1 MTDNEMTVEDQIFAK
16 DLSQFARQHDLEPI
30 EAMLLPGLFRKA
42 SQQTDVKLLALTAKS
57 LEVAEIGEYLAD
69 RARVLSE
76 TDAAKEIWAEYIHAE
91 LPSPVRSFIRKQEK

>member
-57 LEVAEIGEYLAD
+57 LEVAELGEFLAD

>member
-57 LEVAEIGEYLAD
+57 LEVAEVGDYLAD
-69 RARVLSE
+69 RARALAT
-76 TDAAKEIWAEYIHAE
+76 TDTAKEVWAEYIQAE

>member
-57 LEVAEIGEYLAD
+57 LEVAEVGEYLAD

-76 TDAAKEIWAEYIHAE
+76 TDAAKEIWAEYI
-91 LPSPVRSFIRKQEK
+91 QEGAA

>member
-57 LEVAEIGEYLAD
+57 LEVAEVGEYLAG

>member
-57 LEVAEIGEYLAD
+57 LEVAEVGEYLAD

>member
-1 MTDNEMTVEDQIFAK
+1 MMTDNEMTVEDQIFAK

-57 LEVAEIGEYLAD
+57 LEVAEVGEYLAG
-69 RARVLSE
+69 RARALAT
-76 TDAAKEIWAEYIHAE
+76 TDSAKEVWAEY
-91 LPSPVRSFIRKQEK
+91 LQEGAA

>member
-42 SQQTDVKLLALTAKS
+42 SQQTDLKLLALTATS
-57 LEVAEIGEYLAD
+57 LEVAELGEFLAG
-69 RARVLSE
+69 RARALAT
-76 TDAAKEIWAEYIHAE
+76 TD
-91 LPSPVRSFIRKQEK
+91 